1 MTRSEWKER
10 LPIIQAFIEQKC
22 VQYRISEADDWIVL
36 EYAAFDRPG
45 EYRIKPEP
53 KLRPWK
59 PEEVPVGAILRD
71 NGREFEIL
79 GVCEKFSAIKCP
91 AVILSVIDG
100 VCFPR
105 GHYFLKDLVTS
116 ITKPQHSTDGGKT
129 WKPCGVE
136 E

>member
-22 VQYRISEADDWIVL
+22 VQYRISKTDDWIVL
-36 EYAAFDRPG
+36 ENAAFDRPG

-59 PEEVPVGAILRD
+59 PEEVPVGGVIRRKSDGSRMLIISVFPSGVHVGNSATPVGFDSLLK
-71 NGREFEIL
+71 NFEWL
-79 GVCEKFSAIKCP
+79 VGFGV
-91 AVILSVIDG
+91 G
-100 VCFPR
+100 
-105 GHYFLKDLVTS
+105 Y
-116 ITKPQHSTDGGKT
+116 Q
-129 WKPCGVE
+129 PCGVE